1 MNKFYL
7 LLSVMLT
14 LNFISFGQTKTKTRR
29 PTIAATQLDKL
40 IGTWRLIE
48 FADVDSLTSKWI
60 YRYGKN
66 PKGYFTYTKSG
77 IVNLNIS
84 TETPLKISEDS
95 AKNYNINLLNWVNNF
110 SVGYFGTYT
119 VDFKKSI
126 VTHHVKGGSLPWY
139 TDTDQPRPFVL
150 KGDTLI
156 IGDSKTWK
164 RVLVKAD

>member
-1 MNKFYL
+1 MKRLFL
-7 LLSVMLT
+7 LILFGLT
-14 LNFISFGQTKTKTRR
+14 LTSNSFGQNKSSKSKTET
-29 PTIAATQLDKL
+29 THLDKL

-48 FADVDSLTSKWI
+48 FADLDSATSQWT
-60 YRYGKN
+60 YPYGKN

-84 TETPLKISEDS
+84 AETPLKISEDS
-95 AKNYNINLLNWVNNF
+95 AKNYNINLLNWVNHV
-110 SVGYFGTYT
+110 SLGYFGTYT
-119 VDFKKSI
+119 VDFNKSI

-139 TDTDQPRPFVL
+139 IDTDQPRQFVL

-164 RVLVKAD
+164 RVLVKTD

>member
-1 MNKFYL
+1 MKGLYL
-7 LLSVMLT
+7 FLLFALAQT
-14 LNFISFGQTKTKTRR
+14 FNSFGQNQIKSVKHKT
-29 PTIAATQLDKL
+29 TITQLEKL
-40 IGTWRLIE
+40 TGTWKLIE
-48 FADVDSLTSKWI
+48 FADVDSLTSKWM

-84 TETPLKISEDS
+84 AETPLKISEDS
-95 AKNYNINLLNWVNNF
+95 AKNYNINLLNWTDHF
-110 SVGYFGTYT
+110 SLGYFGTYT

-139 TDTDQPRPFVL
+139 IDTDQPRPFVL

-164 RVLVKAD
+164 RVLVKVD